1 MNSTG
6 RSLARWRANAS
17 ISGAASTAVTERP
30 WRPTG
35 GPVAAAAGQLQT
47 VEDWL
52 ADILEAQAV
61 ETGALEEARGG
72 FGIAERE
79 RVRTRRGWLRRFT
92 ERAIDR
98 LRPFVVLAPLPD
110 EQHQSR
116 AGSHGCGDVR
126 ERGARIGEK
135 HRAEAADHHVEC
147 TGRELMRLGIAYL
160 VYDVA
165 DPLGHRRVTGSSSM
179 RAEMSTPTTV
189 PAQRR
194 ALPRESS
201 ARRRSQY

>member
-1 MNSTG
+1 M
-6 RSLARWRANAS
+6 
-17 ISGAASTAVTERP
+17 
-30 WRPTG
+30 
-35 GPVAAAAGQLQT
+35 PVAAPRCDQPGARFEDHAVFGAVVRGEHFSEALNGTVGLVAAEGGKGRAGALKSADGLERVIDVVT

-79 RVRTRRGWLRRFT
+79 RVRTRRGWLCRFT

-126 ERGARIGEK
+126 DAAAGSAKNIVPKRLITTSNAPGAN
-135 HRAEAADHHVEC
+135 
-147 TGRELMRLGIAYL
+147 
-160 VYDVA
+160 
-165 DPLGHRRVTGSSSM
+165 
-179 RAEMSTPTTV
+179 
-189 PAQRR
+189 
-194 ALPRESS
+194 
-201 ARRRSQY
+201 